1 MFSYI
6 KNQWLSI
13 SLKKKLGAF
22 SVVVILVMGL
32 SIAFNMLVM
41 NFSLE
46 SFNVILNDNSLCYDV
61 QESMEQEADAFE
73 LYVRERSWENA
84 KQYRLACFKTE
95 SSIDALPF
103 DYDVIGPERYARTWN
118 IKNGYEGYQYFR
130 DQVLHMDQS
139 DDGFVMQLY
148 RVYGMQGYLQTYAR
162 RLMQS
167 TLKEGKRSYQEKV
180 PLLYDLPYMI
190 MACSVL
196 MIITVI
202 CLTKLLSDTL
212 IAPMVKLAHSS
223 REIARNDFGGEDLV
237 VENRDEMG
245 ELVQAFNKMKHA
257 TEGYINTL
265 KEKNEMAERL
275 HKEEVERI
283 EMEKRLDAA
292 RLELLKSQ
300 INPHFLFNTLNMISC
315 MAKLEEAQ
323 TTERMISSLGNLF
336 RYNLKTSE
344 QIVPLDQELKVVQDY
359 MYIQQMRF
367 GSRIAY
373 DCRLEVDEEETII
386 PAFTLQPIVENAIIH
401 GLSKKEQGGKILL
414 KIWKE
419 GNKVII
425 SVADTGVGMS
435 QESLLKLRGALKAGG
450 TARVGIGLGN
460 ICRRIHAM
468 YKNGDFR
475 IYSSQGNGTVV
486 QVTVPQDEH
495 VEMDNRNQ
503 ETT

>member
-1 MFSYI
+1 M
-6 KNQWLSI
+6 
-13 SLKKKLGAF
+13 
-22 SVVVILVMGL
+22 
-32 SIAFNMLVM
+32 
-41 NFSLE
+41 
-46 SFNVILNDNSLCYDV
+46 
-61 QESMEQEADAFE
+61 
-73 LYVRERSWENA
+73 
-84 KQYRLACFKTE
+84 
-95 SSIDALPF
+95 SS
-103 DYDVIGPERYARTWN
+103 
-118 IKNGYEGYQYFR
+118 
-130 DQVLHMDQS
+130 
-139 DDGFVMQLY
+139 
-148 RVYGMQGYLQTYAR
+148 
-162 RLMQS
+162 
-167 TLKEGKRSYQEKV
+167 
-180 PLLYDLPYMI
+180 
-190 MACSVL
+190 
-196 MIITVI
+196 
-202 CLTKLLSDTL
+202 
-212 IAPMVKLAHSS
+212 
-223 REIARNDFGGEDLV
+223 
-237 VENRDEMG
+237 
-245 ELVQAFNKMKHA
+245 
-257 TEGYINTL
+257 
-265 KEKNEMAERL
+265 
-275 HKEEVERI
+275 
-283 EMEKRLDAA
+283 
-292 RLELLKSQ
+292 
-300 INPHFLFNTLNMISC
+300 
-315 MAKLEEAQ
+315 
-323 TTERMISSLGNLF
+323 LF

-344 QIVPLDQELKVVQDY
+344 QIVPLAQELKVVEDY

>member
-1 MFSYI
+1 MFRYI
-6 KNQWLSI
+6 KNLWLTI
-13 SLKKKLGAF
+13 SLKKKLGTF
-22 SVVVILVMGL
+22 SIIVILVMGL
-32 SIAFNMLVM
+32 SIAFNILIM
-41 NFSLE
+41 NFSLD

-61 QESMEQEADAFE
+61 QEALEQEASAFE
-73 LYVRERSWENA
+73 EYIRDRSWERA
-84 KQYRLACFKTE
+84 KEYRLACFKTE
-95 SSIDALPF
+95 ESIKALPF
-103 DYDVIGPERYARTWN
+103 QYTDINQERYARTWN
-118 IKNGYEGYQYFR
+118 IKNGYEGYRVFR
-130 DQVLHMDQS
+130 DEVLHMNPEDR
-139 DDGFVMQLY
+139 GFVDKLY
-148 RVYGMQGYLQTYAR
+148 KVYGMQGYLQTYAR

-202 CLTKLLSDTL
+202 CLTKLLSNTL
-212 IAPMVKLAHSS
+212 IVPMVKLAHSS

-367 GSRIAY
+367 GSRVSHNF
-373 DCRLEVDEEETII
+373 RVEVDGSETMI
-386 PAFTLQPIVENAIIH
+386 PAFTLQPLVENAIIH
-401 GLSKKEQGGKILL
+401 GIARKEEGGRIFLR
-414 KIWKE
+414 IWKQ
-419 GNKVII
+419 KDKLVI
-425 SVADTGVGMS
+425 SLADTGVGMD
-435 QESLLKLRGALKAGG
+435 EETLKRLMDALKGHR

-460 ICRRIHAM
+460 IYQRIKSM
-468 YKNGDFR
+468 YEDGGLR
-475 IYSSQGNGTVV
+475 IYSRAGKGTVV
-486 QVTVPQDEH
+486 QIILPAVREEDYQKI
-495 VEMDNRNQ
+495 
-503 ETT
+503 